1 MSDPDMTTFQVDQRS
16 NFISL
21 ILLDALEDGNES
33 DIYAIIAK
41 NKVDASYVPIERGI
55 SPLHY
60 ACGMDNAAV
69 AVDIIKIFLE
79 GGADA
84 NVRSNENMTPLHV
97 AAIFGRVDIVV
108 LLLKYGAR
116 HDFLD
121 DERKTPIHYAIEE
134 CHFDVLE
141 VIRDHIFQH
150 KYELVRK
157 RSTEYV
163 SDNGNYSIR
172 GESNKREEE
181 GSNVTPV
188 NRMLSNVCN
197 NDSGNP
203 DTPNNKYTP
212 NRVHYNYDVTSPYY
226 INITHRRHRPQPIF
240 PPIGSPPNSKNK
252 SHDFEC
258 EKFEGPDSN
267 SKEDQEKESTDTQS
281 SVNVFHLTEKN
292 LKELSKTSNL
302 DRSCISMIEA
312 WRKKV
317 ESSRAKRSILRCYS
331 DVDEMVD
338 EVMKSDHLNFTN
350 TILQE
355 NAKKVFEDN
364 ESETNP
370 IMISNLSLGAIIQK
384 AAQAHVLD
392 QEEQGPDPDSSY
404 HTVPAII
411 ENELSGSIKKQP
423 SKNSPKIYLKEKS
436 DKNPSGDYILQM
448 AEAYVHTDDEN
459 GLVFYETKLLSSQKS
474 ANNCEQ
480 QNLDST
486 VSTNDTHILDYE
498 TDELRAE
505 LAQFGDPPGP
515 ITKST
520 KRLYI
525 KRLIKYKR
533 NAPDLQQINTNGK
546 QNAPESAKLSV
557 ELQRTIRSAEHFAL
571 IPEYQKYECK
581 STEYFANL
589 QNKHKM
595 REGHLKQSFIYML
608 IDPRISCNLPGESL
622 YIERHKAWVR
632 FLDSVFYVGKGKTSR
647 PYSHLYEAMKLHSR
661 VHSHQ
666 KITNSRTDIVQSQR
680 GKASSIRKQTLC
692 LDVFKA
698 NIQKPL
704 DNKKLE
710 RILDIW
716 RCGKGVVCLHVF
728 HNILPSEAYTREA
741 AIIDAFGIQHLTNHK
756 RGDYYGP
763 AQTWTMKE
771 KKMFGISLLYKAM
784 QIYLAEGESQL
795 SPSDLI

>member
-1 MSDPDMTTFQVDQRS
+1 MSDPDMTNFQVDQRS

-116 HDFLD
+116 HDLLD

-150 KYELVRK
+150 KYELERK
-157 RSTEYV
+157 RSIEYV
-163 SDNGNYSIR
+163 SDNGNYSTR
-172 GESNKREEE
+172 GESNKQKEK

-188 NRMLSNVCN
+188 NRMFSNVRN

-226 INITHRRHRPQPIF
+226 INITHRRHRPQPVF
-240 PPIGSPPNSKNK
+240 PPIRSPPNSKNK
-252 SHDFEC
+252 SNDFEC
-258 EKFEGPDSN
+258 ENLSVPDPN
-267 SKEDQEKESTDTQS
+267 TKEDQEKESTDTQS

-302 DRSCISMIEA
+302 DRSCHSMIEA

-331 DVDEMVD
+331 DVDEMVN

-355 NAKKVFEDN
+355 NAKTVSEDN

-370 IMISNLSLGAIIQK
+370 IMIPNLSLGAIIQK

-404 HTVPAII
+404 HTVPPII
-411 ENELSGSIKKQP
+411 DNEFRGSIKKQP
-423 SKNSPKIYLKEKS
+423 SRNSPKLYLKEKS

-474 ANNCEQ
+474 ATNCEQ

-486 VSTNDTHILDYE
+486 VSTNNTHILDYE

-515 ITKST
+515 ITRST

-571 IPEYQKYECK
+571 IPEYHKYECK

-632 FLDSVFYVGKGKTSR
+632 FLESVFYVGKGKTSR

-680 GKASSIRKQTLC
+680 GKTSSIRKQTLC

-698 NIQKPL
+698 NVQTPL

-771 KKMFGISLLYKAM
+771 KKNVWNIFI
-784 QIYLAEGESQL
+784 I
-795 SPSDLI
+795 